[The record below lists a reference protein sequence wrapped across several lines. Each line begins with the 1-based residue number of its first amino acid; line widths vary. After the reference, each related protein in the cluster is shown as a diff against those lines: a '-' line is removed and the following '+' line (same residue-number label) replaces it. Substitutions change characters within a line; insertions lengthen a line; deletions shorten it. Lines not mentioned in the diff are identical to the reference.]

1 MLGRGRGQCAP
12 AQPGVCGPHA
22 AQALVRGLGM
32 ATLQSPI
39 SPWALLS
46 FSEEMPYLKCPL
58 HAVLKL
64 TPIAYGERGDPAP
77 PRLVPPGGPGGAVSS
92 GPPLTEA
99 DLSPPSPRLPSRI
112 HLPERGVR
120 EHTPGEV
127 RGECELEAPSS
138 PLLCRLSGTL
148 CGGGAG
154 KSCVSRWHL
163 PASVWTCGPGGCPPR
178 PPPRFLGSVCFLP
191 ACLVASWHHPPFP
204 FFLCCFPHFLLT
216 QEMSVEEE
224 PLLNVTTV

>member
-1 MLGRGRGQCAP
+1 
-12 AQPGVCGPHA
+12 
-22 AQALVRGLGM
+22 M

-77 PRLVPPGGPGGAVSS
+77 PRLVPPGGPGGGVSS
-92 GPPLTEA
+92 GPPFTEA
-99 DLSPPSPRLPSRI
+99 DLSPASPRLPSRI

-127 RGECELEAPSS
+127 RGECELVAPSS
-138 PLLCRLSGTL
+138 PLLCRLSGRDPWVPAPRTPRS
-148 CGGGAG
+148 GKAG
-154 KSCVSRWHL
+154 KSCVGRWHL
-163 PASVWTCGPGGCPPR
+163 PAFAWTCGPRGCPPR
-178 PPPRFLGSVCFLP
+178 PPPCFLGSVCSCLPVWWLLGIVLLFLSF
-191 ACLVASWHHPPFP
+191 CASSPI
-204 FFLCCFPHFLLT
+204 
-216 QEMSVEEE
+216 SS
-224 PLLNVTTV
+224 